1 MKKLIFALAMV
12 AVAST
17 AMGAVGIE
25 FGANWFKPNMNPNS
39 AGYDWFG
46 QGQNVTITWALENDF
61 ALGVYVE
68 NTMLNDGYGNTEP
81 FNVNAM
87 QVRKG
92 IVKNVDV
99 GMNLGTF
106 YQDWGGY
113 TGMLTDVFG
122 EVTVLS
128 GKGEKVEGAL
138 KGQAGGRWADA
149 SWQGGS
155 YWGSNWNGYFV
166 NLLVAILL

>member
-1 MKKLIFALAMV
+1 MKRILIAIAVVAM
-12 AVAST
+12 AST

-25 FGANWFKPNMNPNS
+25 FGANWYKPNLDPNMDDDL
-39 AGYDWFG
+39 YFG
-46 QGQNVTITWALENDF
+46 QGQNMTITWTLDEGL

-68 NTMLNDGYGNTEP
+68 NTTLTAEGRSNVFT
-81 FNVNAM
+81 VNAI

-99 GMNLGTF
+99 GLNLGTF
-106 YQDWGGY
+106 YEDENDA

-138 KGQAGGRWADA
+138 KGQIGGRFADNE
-149 SWQGGS
+149 WNDGG
-155 YWGSNWNGYFV
+155 NWNGYFV
-166 NLLVAILL
+166 NLLVAIIL

>member
-1 MKKLIFALAMV
+1 MKKVLLAV
-12 AVAST
+12 AVVAMAST
-17 AMGAVGIE
+17 AMGAIGIE
-25 FGANWFKPNMNPNS
+25 FGSNWYKPNMDPNGS
-39 AGYDWFG
+39 AQYDWFG
-46 QGQNVTITWALENDF
+46 QGQNLTVTWAIDNDV

-68 NTMLNDGYGNTEP
+68 NTMLNDGYGNSYP
-81 FNVNAM
+81 FVVNAI
-87 QVRKG
+87 QLRKG

-106 YQDWGGY
+106 FEDYNY
-113 TGMLTDVFG
+113 ATGMLTDVFG

-138 KGQAGGRWADA
+138 KGQVGGRWADA
-149 SWQGGS
+149 DWQGGD
-155 YWGSNWNGYFV
+155 NWNGYFV

>member
-1 MKKLIFALAMV
+1 MKKLLITVTVVAM
-12 AVAST
+12 AST

-46 QGQNVTITWALENDF
+46 QGQNVTISWALENDL

-68 NTMLNDGYGNTEP
+68 STMLNDGYGNTYP
-81 FNVNAM
+81 FSVNAA

-106 YQDWGGY
+106 TEDENDAS
-113 TGMLTDVFG
+113 GMLTDVFG

-138 KGQAGGRWADA
+138 KGQVGARYADNEWNGG
-149 SWQGGS
+149 G
-155 YWGSNWNGYFV
+155 NWSGYFV

>member
-1 MKKLIFALAMV
+1 MKRILIAV
-12 AVAST
+12 AVVAMAST

-25 FGANWFKPNMNPNS
+25 FGSNWFKPNMEPFYS
-39 AGYDWFG
+39 GYDWFG
-46 QGQNVTITWALENDF
+46 QGQNMTITWAIDNDV

-68 NTMLNDGYGNTEP
+68 NTMVNDGYGSSYP
-81 FNVNAM
+81 FVVNAI
-87 QVRKG
+87 QLRKG

-106 YQDWGGY
+106 YEDYGGY

-138 KGQAGGRWADA
+138 KGQVGGRWADA
-149 SWQGGS
+149 SWQGG
-155 YWGSNWNGYFV
+155 GSWNGYFV

>member
-1 MKKLIFALAMV
+1 MKKILIAIAVVAM
-12 AVAST
+12 AST

-25 FGANWFKPNMNPNS
+25 FGSNWYRPQVDPNGENEH
-39 AGYDWFG
+39 YFG
-46 QGQNVTITWALENDF
+46 QGQNVTITWSLETDL
-61 ALGVYVE
+61 ALGVYME
-68 NTMLNDGYGNTEP
+68 DTLLNDGHGHTSD
-81 FNVNAM
+81 FIVNAI
-87 QVRKG
+87 QLRKG

-106 YQDWGGY
+106 YEEENDD

-138 KGQAGGRWADA
+138 KGQAGGRFGDN
-149 SWQGGS
+149 G
-155 YWGSNWNGYFV
+155 YTWNGYFV

>member
-1 MKKLIFALAMV
+1 MKRILIALAVV
-12 AVAST
+12 AMAST

-25 FGANWFKPNMNPNS
+25 FGSNWYKPNLD
-39 AGYDWFG
+39 AYDYGCDFFG
-46 QGQNVTITWALENDF
+46 QGQNVTITWALENDL
-61 ALGVYVE
+61 ALGVYTE
-68 NTMLNDGYGNTEP
+68 ATMINDGYGNTYP
-81 FNVNAM
+81 FNVNAI

-106 YQDWGGY
+106 YFDYWGY

-138 KGQAGGRWADA
+138 KGQVGGRWADDN
-149 SWQGGS
+149 WQGG
-155 YWGSNWNGYFV
+155 GVLNGYFV

>member
-1 MKKLIFALAMV
+1 MRKILLAVALVAM
-12 AVAST
+12 AST

-25 FGANWFKPNMNPNS
+25 FGSNWYKPNMDPNGS
-39 AGYDWFG
+39 GYDWFG
-46 QGQNVTITWALENDF
+46 QGQNMTITWALENDL
-61 ALGVYVE
+61 ALGVYTE
-68 NTMLNDGYGNTEP
+68 ATMINDGYGDSYP
-81 FNVNAM
+81 FSVNAI

-106 YQDWGGY
+106 YDDY
-113 TGMLTDVFG
+113 NNATGMLTDVFG

-138 KGQAGGRWADA
+138 KGQIGGRWAD
-149 SWQGGS
+149 SDWQGGE
-155 YWGSNWNGYFV
+155 NWNGYFV